1 MFTGIRITQSDN
13 MEIFA
18 DQEDFVSKV
27 NAGDYELKQSD
38 DLLNIDENKTL
49 RSLQGQLSWLCTQTR
64 PDLSFDAFQ
73 LSTVL
78 NRSTFSD
85 AKQGN
90 KVVKKMKE
98 KEVGLKFQ
106 HLGNIEELHIEVFAD
121 ASLGNIEEGIQT
133 KSAMGYFICLTN
145 SNLDISPL
153 HWKSSVID
161 KVAEDIKTAETL
173 ALEKSIDD
181 AIHFSNLLT
190 EIYTGKSTTNTIPIV
205 ANTDSKSLLQSVY
218 STKKVKRKTMRVVVS
233 SLQQHLQQKVVREVQ
248 HVKSSDNIADI
259 FTKKGVATDRIL
271 TVLRSG
277 SLYHRN

>member
-1 MFTGIRITQSDN
+1 
-13 MEIFA
+13 MEVYV
-18 DQEDFVSKV
+18 DQENFVKKV
-27 NAGDYELKQSD
+27 DAGEFEMKDADER
-38 DLLNIDENKTL
+38 LNMDENKTL
-49 RSLQGQLSWLCTQTR
+49 RSLQGQLSWLSTQTR

-78 NRSTFSD
+78 NRSTLKD

-98 KEVGLKFQ
+98 KQVGLKFK
-106 HLGNIEELHIEVFAD
+106 HLGDINDLHIEVFAD
-121 ASLGNIEEGIQT
+121 ASLGNIEDGIQT

-145 SNLDISPL
+145 SNLEISPL

-190 EIYTGKSTTNTIPIV
+190 
-205 ANTDSKSLLQSVY
+205 
-218 STKKVKRKTMRVVVS
+218 
-233 SLQQHLQQKVVREVQ
+233 
-248 HVKSSDNIADI
+248 
-259 FTKKGVATDRIL
+259 
-271 TVLRSG
+271 
-277 SLYHRN
+277 